1 MFLDNSSSPLKLVCD
16 IGSAT
21 VALALV
27 DTSKTTPEILFTTKV
42 PMVVQEI
49 FDQDKLEQALIAFFD
64 QAVKKVTD
72 ALHSELAHI
81 PFKHIGSASLVFSS
95 PWYATKISTIVMQK
109 DEPFL
114 LDQRGVEEIVEQE
127 EKKFEQEALHGAY
140 SNLGKR
146 DMHVIE
152 RELIRVKLNGYETA
166 SPYLK
171 KVSNAELSVAMS
183 LVPHNLLLSLVTIL
197 KDTLHITRTK
207 SFTFPLVSFGA
218 MQTLFPHE
226 TDFLLVDVTGETTDI
241 SYIEDNIIVGSHSFT
256 LARNSL
262 IRTVSEKLQLPS
274 DMTLSHLSLYAKGTL
289 EASEKD
295 KMATIL
301 DGYFMRFNEIF
312 SKAPIVLR
320 AKEKGVVRVFLT
332 VNDDVADIFMVQFGK
347 PELKRFS
354 PFLISDTAL
363 DPFVVYSKHIPHDP
377 FLSVETIFLQS
388 RRSS

>member
-1 MFLDNSSSPLKLVCD
+1 MFLDNSSSPLKLICD

-49 FDQDKLEQALIAFFD
+49 FDQDNLEQALVAFFG
-64 QAVKKVTD
+64 QAVKKVSE
-72 ALHSELAHI
+72 ALHTELAHSA
-81 PFKHIGSASLVFSS
+81 FTHIGSASLIFSS

-114 LDQRGVEEIVEQE
+114 IDERGVEEIVEQE
-127 EKKFEQEALHGAY
+127 EKKFEKEALSGAY

-152 RELIRVKLNGYETA
+152 RGLIRVKLNGYETA

-183 LVPHNLLLSLVTIL
+183 LVPHSLLLSLVTIL
-197 KDTLHITRTK
+197 KDVLHISSTR
-207 SFTFPLVSFGA
+207 SFTFPLVSFSA
-218 MQTLFPHE
+218 MQTIFPHE
-226 TDFLLVDVTGETTDI
+226 TDFLLVDIAGETTDI
-241 SYIEDNIIVGSHSFT
+241 SFVEDNIIVGSHSFT
-256 LARNSL
+256 LGRNSL

-274 DMTLSHLSLYAKGTL
+274 DMTLSHLSLYAKETL
-289 EASEKD
+289 ETSEKER
-295 KMATIL
+295 MTTIL
-301 DGYFMRFNEIF
+301 DEYFKRFDEIF
-312 SKAPIVLR
+312 GRAPVVIR
-320 AKEKGVVRVFLT
+320 AKEKGVVKVFVT
-332 VNDDVADIFMVQFGK
+332 VNDDVSDIFMAQFAK

-363 DPFVVYSKHIPHDP
+363 DPFVLYSKHIPHDP
-377 FLSVETIFLQS
+377 FLSLETIFLQN
-388 RRSS
+388 RLSS